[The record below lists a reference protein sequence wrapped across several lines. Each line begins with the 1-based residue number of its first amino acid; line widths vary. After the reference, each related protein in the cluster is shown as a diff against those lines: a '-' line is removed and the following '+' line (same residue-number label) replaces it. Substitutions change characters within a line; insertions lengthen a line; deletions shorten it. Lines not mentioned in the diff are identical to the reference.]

1 MSIEDAKVK
10 IIQYHE
16 DGSTIKIIL
25 LIIQFGTELL
35 RFLTEYL
42 KTKNDEKN
50 SAKH

>member
-1 MSIEDAKVK
+1 MKIEDAKVK

-16 DGSTIKIIL
+16 DGSTAKMIW

-42 KTKNDEKN
+42 KQKNDEKHT
-50 SAKH
+50 SKR